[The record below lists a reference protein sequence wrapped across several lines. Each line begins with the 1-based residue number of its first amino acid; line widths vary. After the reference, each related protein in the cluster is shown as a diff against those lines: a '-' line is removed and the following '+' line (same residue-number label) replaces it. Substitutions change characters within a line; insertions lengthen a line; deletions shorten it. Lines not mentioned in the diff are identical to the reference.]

1 MSRRI
6 EIELTST
13 REDGTWTWRKAG
25 GREPKG
31 VVEATLVPDGSSV
44 GDVLKADADFMID
57 GIDIVGFSASTKART
72 EAETLEVIGGEWVP
86 GVVETRAPRSK
97 GRGKGG
103 DRKGGDRKGRGRGRD
118 GDKRE
123 GRDAD
128 NRGENRAD
136 KERSPRKPRNDDRPA
151 KPKPKR
157 LRAKKVHRSAV
168 LEALAPEQ
176 RPVAEQVLRGG
187 LPAVRKALE
196 EQNVTAKTAGQP
208 EIDPAPLMKLAED
221 MLPSLKAA
229 EWRDRAEAAIA
240 GMNEISLADIR
251 SVVVAAD
258 GNTRSDE
265 AKAVADKVRAGLLI
279 RVELEQSEWLSE
291 LTKTV
296 EDGRTVRALR
306 LSSRPPKAGTPLPA
320 ELLTK
325 LAGQASEG
333 LTPDVNQQRWATVLD
348 AVSYSPARGQVV
360 PVGLP
365 AEPGE
370 ELLAAVKKLA
380 SRVPAIAELF
390 GIKPA
395 ARRSKQ
401 RPKPPPSSKPKT
413 EAPAAETPADSSAT
427 EPAADAPAAPVEAE
441 AIPAPDAE
449 VATDRELATEVIVAA
464 EDLAPEDFTPEQSE
478 ATTPAEEPVTET
490 EAPSDETDNTPA
502 EG

>member
-1 MSRRI
+1 
-6 EIELTST
+6 
-13 REDGTWTWRKAG
+13 
-25 GREPKG
+25 
-31 VVEATLVPDGSSV
+31 
-44 GDVLKADADFMID
+44 
-57 GIDIVGFSASTKART
+57 
-72 EAETLEVIGGEWVP
+72 
-86 GVVETRAPRSK
+86 
-97 GRGKGG
+97 
-103 DRKGGDRKGRGRGRD
+103 
-118 GDKRE
+118 
-123 GRDAD
+123 
-128 NRGENRAD
+128 
-136 KERSPRKPRNDDRPA
+136 
-151 KPKPKR
+151 
-157 LRAKKVHRSAV
+157 V

-196 EQNVTAKTAGQP
+196 EQNVAAKTDGLP

-265 AKAVADKVRAGLLI
+265 AKAIADKVRAGLLI
-279 RVELEQSEWLSE
+279 RVELEQNEWLSE

-325 LAGQASEG
+325 LAAQASEG
-333 LTPDVNQQRWATVLD
+333 LGPDVNQQRWATVLD
-348 AVSYSPARGQVV
+348 AVSYSPARAQVV

-413 EAPAAETPADSSAT
+413 DAPAAETPAESPAT
-427 EPAADAPAAPVEAE
+427 EPSAEAPAAPVEAE
-441 AIPAPDAE
+441 AIPAEVVAEVVADQEVSAEVVVDAE
-449 VATDRELATEVIVAA
+449 DV
-464 EDLAPEDFTPEQSE
+464 APEEPE
-478 ATTPAEEPVTET
+478 ATTAAEEPAA
-490 EAPSDETDNTPA
+490 EAEPTSDDTDNTPA

>member
-13 REDGTWTWRKAG
+13 REDGSWTWRKAG

-31 VVEATLVPDGSSV
+31 VVEATLVPEGSNV
-44 GDVLKADADFMID
+44 GDVLKADADFMMD
-57 GIDIVGFSASTKART
+57 GINIVGFNASKKGRT
-72 EAETLEVIGGEWVP
+72 EADTLEVIGGEWVP
-86 GVVETRAPRSK
+86 GVIETRAPRSK

-118 GDKRE
+118 GDKRD
-123 GRDAD
+123 GRDSD
-128 NRGENRAD
+128 KRGESRSDKRGD
-136 KERSPRKPRNDDRPA
+136 KERAPRKPRNDDRPA

-157 LRAKKVHRSAV
+157 LRAKKVHRSVV

-196 EQNVTAKTAGQP
+196 EQNVAAKTDGLP

-265 AKAVADKVRAGLLI
+265 AKAIADKVRAGLLI
-279 RVELEQSEWLSE
+279 RVELEQNEWLSE

-325 LAGQASEG
+325 LAAQASEG
-333 LTPDVNQQRWATVLD
+333 LGPDVNQQRWATVLD
-348 AVSYSPARGQVV
+348 AVSYSPARAQVV

-413 EAPAAETPADSSAT
+413 DAPAAETPAESPAT
-427 EPAADAPAAPVEAE
+427 EPSAEAPAAPVEAE
-441 AIPAPDAE
+441 AIPAEVVADQEVSAEVVVDAE
-449 VATDRELATEVIVAA
+449 DV
-464 EDLAPEDFTPEQSE
+464 APEEPE
-478 ATTPAEEPVTET
+478 ATTAAEEPAA
-490 EAPSDETDNTPA
+490 EAEPTSDDTDNTPA

>member
-13 REDGTWTWRKAG
+13 SEDGSWTWRKAG

-31 VVEATLVPDGSSV
+31 VVEATLVPEGSNV
-44 GDVLKADADFMID
+44 GDVLKADAEFMMD
-57 GIDIVGFSASTKART
+57 GIDIIGFAASKKTRT

-86 GVVETRAPRSK
+86 GVIETRAPRNK
-97 GRGKGG
+97 GRGKG

-118 GDKRE
+118 GDKRG
-123 GRDAD
+123 GRDGD
-128 NRGENRAD
+128 RGGRSEGDSRGKNRGD
-136 KERSPRKPRNDDRPA
+136 KERGPRKPRHDDQPA

-196 EQNVTAKTAGQP
+196 EQNVSAKTAGQP

-240 GMNEISLADIR
+240 GMDEISLADIR

-265 AKAVADKVRAGLLI
+265 AKAIADKVRAGLVI
-279 RVELEQSEWLSE
+279 RVELEQNGWLSE
-291 LTKTV
+291 LTTAV
-296 EDGRTVRALR
+296 DDGRTVRALR

-320 ELLTK
+320 DLLTK

-333 LTPDVNQQRWATVLD
+333 LAPDVNQQRWATVLD

-401 RPKPPPSSKPKT
+401 RPKPPPSAKPKADAAAT
-413 EAPAAETPADSSAT
+413 KTPAAETLSESPVAEATLEAPAAKL
-427 EPAADAPAAPVEAE
+427 EAE
-441 AIPAPDAE
+441 ANPAVE
-449 VATDRELATEVIVAA
+449 VA
-464 EDLAPEDFTPEQSE
+464 APEAVSPDQP
-478 ATTPAEEPVTET
+478 
-490 EAPSDETDNTPA
+490 EAPTPVEESANEPQATGDEAENAPA